1 MHSPVFKTILL
12 CLAFASAP
20 VLADHY
26 EQRYNQV
33 ALRAE
38 VQQSVSHDTL
48 RVTFF
53 AEEQEAEPA
62 KLAERIT
69 TRLNQGL
76 ETARQARGVKVS
88 SGNRSS
94 QPVYDKERENIVAW
108 RERGEIVIEGSD
120 FAVLT
125 ELTGN
130 LMDNLSLG
138 SMQFSLSPTTR
149 RATEDELIQ
158 EAIEAFKA
166 RADLATR
173 GLGGS
178 GYKVVHL
185 NLNTQ
190 MSQPPALYRAR
201 QAMAMSAD
209 MEMSAP
215 SVESGQADV
224 TVSADGTIE
233 VLLR

>member
-1 MHSPVFKTILL
+1 MRRPLFIAALL
-12 CLAFASAP
+12 ALACASAP
-20 VLADHY
+20 TLADTPD
-26 EQRYNQV
+26 QRYNQV

-38 VQQSVSHDTL
+38 VQQAVSHDTL

-53 AEEQEAEPA
+53 AEEQNDEPA
-62 KLAERIT
+62 KLAENIT

-76 ETARQARGVKVS
+76 DTAKQARGVKVS

-94 QPVYDKERENIVAW
+94 QPVYDKDGENIIAW
-108 RERGEIVIEGSD
+108 RERGEIVLEGND
-120 FAVLT
+120 FPVLT
-125 ELTGN
+125 ELTGKLLGN
-130 LMDNLSLG
+130 LNLG
-138 SMQFSLSPTTR
+138 SMQFSLSPVNR
-149 RATEDELIQ
+149 RATEDELMQ
-158 EAIEAFKA
+158 QAIEAFKA

-173 GLGGS
+173 SLGGS

-185 NLNTQ
+185 NINSHT
-190 MSQPPALYRAR
+190 SQPPALYRAR
-201 QAMAMSAD
+201 VMAMAAD
-209 MEMSAP
+209 TEMSAP

>member
-1 MHSPVFKTILL
+1 MHRPLFAAILL
-12 CLAFASAP
+12 GLSCASTP
-20 VLADHY
+20 VLADQY

-53 AEEQEAEPA
+53 AEDQDEEPSV
-62 KLAERIT
+62 LAENIT
-69 TRLNQGL
+69 TRLNRGL
-76 ETARQARGVKVS
+76 EQARQAQGVKVS

-94 QPVYDKERENIVAW
+94 QPVYDKEGENIIAW
-108 RERGEIVIEGSD
+108 RERGEIVLEGSD

-125 ELTGN
+125 DLTGD
-130 LMDNLSLG
+130 LMGDLNLG
-138 SMQFSLSPTTR
+138 SMQFSLSPVTR
-149 RATEDELIQ
+149 RATEDELMQ

-185 NLNTQ
+185 NLNSQ
-190 MSQPPALYRAR
+190 ISQPPALYRNR
-201 QAMAMSAD
+201 TMAMAAD
-209 MEMSAP
+209 KEMSAP

-224 TVSADGTIE
+224 IVSADGTIE

>member
-1 MHSPVFKTILL
+1 MKHPLIAAVLL
-12 CLAFASAP
+12 GLACASAP
-20 VLADHY
+20 VLADQY

-38 VQQSVSHDTL
+38 VQQSVTHDTL

-53 AEEQEAEPA
+53 AEEQNKEPSA
-62 KLAERIT
+62 LAENIT
-69 TRLNQGL
+69 TRLNRGL
-76 ETARQARGVKVS
+76 EIAKQAPGVKVS
-88 SGNRSS
+88 SGSRSS
-94 QPVYDKERENIVAW
+94 QPAYDSDGENIVAG
-108 RERGEIVIEGSD
+108 RERGEIALEGSD

-125 ELTGN
+125 ELTGKLMGN
-130 LMDNLSLG
+130 LNLG
-138 SMQFSLSPTTR
+138 SMQFSLSPVTR
-149 RATEDELIQ
+149 RATEDELMQ

-185 NLNTQ
+185 NLNSQ
-190 MSQPPALYRAR
+190 MSHPPALYRAR
-201 QAMAMSAD
+201 TMAMSAD
-209 MEMSAP
+209 KEMSAP